1 MTFKPDSDIDFANRV
16 VGELVQ
22 LRSDVLYLVR
32 VIEKLEKKITQL
44 ESTVNQRRTQQQQDP
59 LLGKIIE
66 KL

>member
-1 MTFKPDSDIDFANRV
+1 MSDRV
-16 VGELVQ
+16 LGELVQ

-44 ESTVNQRRTQQQQDP
+44 ENTANQQKTQQPQDP

>member
-1 MTFKPDSDIDFANRV
+1 MSDRV
-16 VGELVQ
+16 LGELVQ

-32 VIEKLEKKITQL
+32 VIEKLEKKIAQL
-44 ESTVNQRRTQQQQDP
+44 ENTVNQQRTQQPQDP

>member
-1 MTFKPDSDIDFANRV
+1 MTDRV
-16 VGELVQ
+16 LGELVQ

-32 VIEKLEKKITQL
+32 VIEKLEKKIAQL
-44 ESTVNQRRTQQQQDP
+44 ENTVNQQKTQQPQDP

>member
-1 MTFKPDSDIDFANRV
+1 MSDRMT
-16 VGELVQ
+16 GELVQ

-32 VIEKLEKKITQL
+32 LVEKLEKRILQL
-44 ESTVNQRRTQQQQDP
+44 EETVKKQADRPQQDP

>member
-1 MTFKPDSDIDFANRV
+1 MSDRV
-16 VGELVQ
+16 LGELVQ
-22 LRSDVLYLVR
+22 LRGDVLYLVR

-44 ESTVNQRRTQQQQDP
+44 ENTVNQQRTQQPQDP

>member
-1 MTFKPDSDIDFANRV
+1 MTDRV
-16 VGELVQ
+16 LGELVQ

-44 ESTVNQRRTQQQQDP
+44 ESTVNQQRTQQQQDP